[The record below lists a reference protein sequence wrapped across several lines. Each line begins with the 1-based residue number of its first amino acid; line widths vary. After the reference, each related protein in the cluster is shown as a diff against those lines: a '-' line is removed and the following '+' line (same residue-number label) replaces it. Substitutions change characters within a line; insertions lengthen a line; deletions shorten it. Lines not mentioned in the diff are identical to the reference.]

1 MTSLTEAA
9 TAAANAAA
17 QALSSM
23 QSRSSTGLESATR
36 ILKSPDV
43 FTGEDPMVFQTWK
56 FQFSSWLSFGD
67 QRFQEVLEKVEALR
81 DDPADTSS
89 FTTEEKELSTKLY
102 TVLATYLKGRCFNMV
117 KAGMKAKNGF
127 LLWRQ
132 LHKEFLPSTRQ
143 RTLALAQA
151 LSAYPT
157 FPKEKSSLECVLAF
171 EQMVQQFEESSM
183 SNYPDELKSATLIRC
198 CHAKVREYL
207 QLTVTDSTTYGD
219 IREAILS
226 HDRASKVW
234 SQETVLRSLTQG
246 PAEQRTDGPT
256 PMEVDRVFMEKGK
269 GKDKGKFKGGK
280 GKGGD
285 WTSAWGFLRGK
296 GRGRGFKGK
305 GKDKGKQ
312 KGKKGKSKGKN
323 KGKNKSKGKL
333 GQNQCSECLQYGH
346 WARDCPN
353 KMRVNQVEQSEQVPQ
368 QAQQPSQGGQAQ
380 FPGGQRGPCSSTAA
394 SSSNSTVRR
403 VFNIGLPSLSS
414 ESMASGSVRV
424 IFEEVVEE
432 IIEENLVNNIE
443 EMNYNEMEEE
453 VVILDSGSDVSLL
466 PKRHQRNLEGSTL
479 GCRLQNCQGGT
490 LEVAGVKHA
499 ELHVQARGGQGAVL
513 QHRFVVGDVQSCIMS
528 LGELYQAGW
537 HIDKDGDE
545 LSLLPPDDSMKV
557 PVFYKNKSLAI
568 RAHVRCIREV
578 LQEEEAGIV
587 RAVIQLNNNFNLE
600 QFNRWQT
607 TTDGVPYL
615 LTKRSRF
622 ADPRPVFGGLWSYR
636 STFYKRIEE
645 GRWYV
650 AEIGNK
656 FMDNEEPFGSIPEIA
671 GDLRDVDIL
680 TVLSKGDEPMDY
692 FGRIMDEGGIEAM
705 PVDNEDDGFLGVVQL
720 QPEQDL
726 RHGGDLRPEEVQGE
740 QQEVEGHEVAVPVEA
755 EAEED
760 RVVVGEMELTRYSMV
775 RDLRRACRYLGV
787 SQAGSKEKLLKRL
800 VETNKIALRRQ
811 ALEVAQRQ
819 YEGEMVQAEVVQP
832 AARLPTPHERKMHEA
847 THLPFRQWCG
857 HCVAAKSKDNVHK
870 HQEDDQRERPTVQVD
885 FGHAE
890 CGEVLIAVDYW
901 TKTCMAEVMSKK
913 SVNAIGESLANF
925 LGELNYGEAIE
936 ICCDNEP
943 VLAAGV
949 KLTKDIR
956 TRNGLETIVTCGKAY
971 DKGRTSAAER
981 YIRIL
986 RNQAKCIVSF
996 VEEKVKVKIPPDA
1009 MLQAWA
1015 FQHGSWLVNKFHK
1028 SSTTGLTAFQ
1038 CVHGRPYRGRICTFG
1053 ESVYGHD
1060 AKQSKY
1066 RLQWRKGLWLG
1077 KDSFDHDLVAVGD
1090 NEVLRC
1096 KAVRKASEEWDGEAI
1111 LGLKVS
1117 PENLRRGSKT
1127 VLKQGR
1133 LPPVDVQLLGGP
1145 PHDKDA
1151 EDVKKYAEQN
1161 PNEDKELDTGG
1172 ELRDGEQGEAGQVGG
1187 EAMEEEA
1194 LPSRASSSMA
1204 AHPRGSMQAGEALLL
1219 LQGGQAMETV
1229 EQGQR
1234 REVPE
1239 GSEESMRKS
1248 QRLDE
1253 ETPIPEPESKKSKTL
1268 YLPAFAGQ
1276 VRQVIEDVEIYVDEE
1291 EEVEWQIEDEID
1303 LTEYTEK
1310 DGPPEVSKEQLEE
1323 LDIEAMLKEVE
1334 KLKEMKVIGSIPPE
1348 MSVDDALQL
1357 DTKNVFD
1364 WRFRQNQW
1372 TRRCRIVAREFKD
1385 SVSTVDTFAPTTP
1398 WSAVRTLLALGTV
1411 MKPQVAVFDVSGAFL
1426 LVPQQEFV
1434 IIKVPGWIQQLQP
1447 DGEPV
1452 EEFWMLKRCLPGQRN
1467 AAVRWSDYFGGLAK
1481 EKNFEACKSIP
1492 TIYRHQQRQMLMN
1505 VHIDDILLI
1514 GTTKDCEWFE
1524 EEFSKVLRMKKDG
1537 PCGIGDNQTVM
1548 YLKRELEF
1556 RNNEFYLRTNRKY
1569 VPKLAEMMEVTERR
1583 NKTLPYHPGLDTY
1596 DPKSVDEKELLN
1608 EEDAKKFRSGL
1619 GICLYL
1625 SHGRIDI
1632 QFAVK
1637 ILSSYMSRPTKNAY
1651 CGLRKLACYLKST
1664 ADFEIEFSGSY
1675 EYQSIFDWWGQHEGD
1690 PQRRARYNLELFSDS
1705 DWATSKSSRKSTSA
1719 GIMFLNGLM
1728 IHSHSKSQT
1737 SIALSSCEAE
1747 LLAATGLLAE
1757 GLQLKQLVRFCL
1769 RIEESKF
1776 ENDEEVEM
1784 KLYLDST
1791 SAQAMISRLGPGRS
1805 KHISTRLLWSQQGT
1819 EEAMVQGWKN
1829 QYRQECG

>member
-1 MTSLTEAA
+1 MAQIHLRCEVKRTLREPPGFQMAAERWLVVLLLLCCSNHGGALSDGRATDLSTTKDDSEAISLAVHEPNGENMEETYYNEEKREKLQHKTWSNQCMRGGSRTPVENERKGTYSENFENEIYEGHGRKKVEEKVTRSYGNSSYMEVEQKRRHYLVDGVYMNVEGMVIEYDKGLNEDTIDGKDLATMNRFYEYVNGVVYMVNFVYNNLDEYLTAELYMVVTLVGALMLRLKRRSTKKRMRRSHLGCYEKKVVLWMPVARLERRRQRLQELCLQKKVKVVLWLSMMGSAQAMQEGMQGGSPVASGSQGERVFLERVTSLTEAA

-81 DDPADTSS
+81 DDPADPSS

-183 SNYPDELKSATLIRC
+183 SSYPDELKSATLIRC

-246 PAEQRTDGPT
+246 PAEQRTDGPI

-269 GKDKGKFKGGK
+269 GKEKGKFKGGK

-312 KGKKGKSKGKN
+312 KGKKGKSKGKS

-368 QAQQPSQGGQAQ
+368 QAQQPSQGQAQ

-403 VFNIGLPSLSS
+403 VFNIDLPSLSS

-443 EMNYNEMEEE
+443 EKSYNDMEEE

-545 LSLLPPDDSMKV
+545 LSLLPPDGSMKV

-568 RAHVRCIREV
+568 RAHVRCIQEV
-578 LQEEEAGIV
+578 LQEEEAEMV
-587 RAVIQLNNNFNLE
+587 RAVIQLNDNFNLE

-636 STFYKRIEE
+636 STFYKRIDE

-692 FGRIMDEGGIEAM
+692 FGRIMDEGGVEAM

-726 RHGGDLRPEEVQGE
+726 RHGGDLRPEEVQGD
-740 QQEVEGHEVAVPVEA
+740 QQEVEGHEIAVPVEA

-760 RVVVGEMELTRYSMV
+760 KVVVGDMELTRYSMI

-787 SQAGSKEKLLKRL
+787 SQAG
-800 VETNKIALRRQ
+800 
-811 ALEVAQRQ
+811 
-819 YEGEMVQAEVVQP
+819 
-832 AARLPTPHERKMHEA
+832 
-847 THLPFRQWCG
+847 
-857 HCVAAKSKDNVHK
+857 
-870 HQEDDQRERPTVQVD
+870 
-885 FGHAE
+885 
-890 CGEVLIAVDYW
+890 
-901 TKTCMAEVMSKK
+901 
-913 SVNAIGESLANF
+913 
-925 LGELNYGEAIE
+925 
-936 ICCDNEP
+936 
-943 VLAAGV
+943 
-949 KLTKDIR
+949 
-956 TRNGLETIVTCGKAY
+956 
-971 DKGRTSAAER
+971 
-981 YIRIL
+981 
-986 RNQAKCIVSF
+986 
-996 VEEKVKVKIPPDA
+996 
-1009 MLQAWA
+1009 
-1015 FQHGSWLVNKFHK
+1015 
-1028 SSTTGLTAFQ
+1028 
-1038 CVHGRPYRGRICTFG
+1038 
-1053 ESVYGHD
+1053 
-1060 AKQSKY
+1060 
-1066 RLQWRKGLWLG
+1066 
-1077 KDSFDHDLVAVGD
+1077 
-1090 NEVLRC
+1090 
-1096 KAVRKASEEWDGEAI
+1096 
-1111 LGLKVS
+1111 
-1117 PENLRRGSKT
+1117 
-1127 VLKQGR
+1127 
-1133 LPPVDVQLLGGP
+1133 
-1145 PHDKDA
+1145 
-1151 EDVKKYAEQN
+1151 
-1161 PNEDKELDTGG
+1161 
-1172 ELRDGEQGEAGQVGG
+1172 
-1187 EAMEEEA
+1187 
-1194 LPSRASSSMA
+1194 
-1204 AHPRGSMQAGEALLL
+1204 
-1219 LQGGQAMETV
+1219 
-1229 EQGQR
+1229 
-1234 REVPE
+1234 
-1239 GSEESMRKS
+1239 
-1248 QRLDE
+1248 
-1253 ETPIPEPESKKSKTL
+1253 
-1268 YLPAFAGQ
+1268 
-1276 VRQVIEDVEIYVDEE
+1276 
-1291 EEVEWQIEDEID
+1291 
-1303 LTEYTEK
+1303 
-1310 DGPPEVSKEQLEE
+1310 
-1323 LDIEAMLKEVE
+1323 
-1334 KLKEMKVIGSIPPE
+1334 
-1348 MSVDDALQL
+1348 
-1357 DTKNVFD
+1357 
-1364 WRFRQNQW
+1364 
-1372 TRRCRIVAREFKD
+1372 
-1385 SVSTVDTFAPTTP
+1385 
-1398 WSAVRTLLALGTV
+1398 
-1411 MKPQVAVFDVSGAFL
+1411 
-1426 LVPQQEFV
+1426 
-1434 IIKVPGWIQQLQP
+1434 
-1447 DGEPV
+1447 
-1452 EEFWMLKRCLPGQRN
+1452 
-1467 AAVRWSDYFGGLAK
+1467 
-1481 EKNFEACKSIP
+1481 
-1492 TIYRHQQRQMLMN
+1492 
-1505 VHIDDILLI
+1505 
-1514 GTTKDCEWFE
+1514 
-1524 EEFSKVLRMKKDG
+1524 
-1537 PCGIGDNQTVM
+1537 
-1548 YLKRELEF
+1548 
-1556 RNNEFYLRTNRKY
+1556 
-1569 VPKLAEMMEVTERR
+1569 
-1583 NKTLPYHPGLDTY
+1583 
-1596 DPKSVDEKELLN
+1596 
-1608 EEDAKKFRSGL
+1608 
-1619 GICLYL
+1619 
-1625 SHGRIDI
+1625 
-1632 QFAVK
+1632 
-1637 ILSSYMSRPTKNAY
+1637 
-1651 CGLRKLACYLKST
+1651 
-1664 ADFEIEFSGSY
+1664 
-1675 EYQSIFDWWGQHEGD
+1675 
-1690 PQRRARYNLELFSDS
+1690 
-1705 DWATSKSSRKSTSA
+1705 
-1719 GIMFLNGLM
+1719 
-1728 IHSHSKSQT
+1728 
-1737 SIALSSCEAE
+1737 
-1747 LLAATGLLAE
+1747 
-1757 GLQLKQLVRFCL
+1757 
-1769 RIEESKF
+1769 
-1776 ENDEEVEM
+1776 
-1784 KLYLDST
+1784 
-1791 SAQAMISRLGPGRS
+1791 
-1805 KHISTRLLWSQQGT
+1805 
-1819 EEAMVQGWKN
+1819 
-1829 QYRQECG
+1829 